1 MSPRKHDPFEDELD
15 AIRIAIYEKTKDM
28 TAEEQADYF
37 NRRARESMKAN
48 NIRLKIIEAP
58 GKAPIMPQL

>member
-1 MSPRKHDPFEDELD
+1 MKHDPFEDELD

-28 TAEEQADYF
+28 TTEERVNYF

-58 GKAPIMPQL
+58 GQAPIMPQL